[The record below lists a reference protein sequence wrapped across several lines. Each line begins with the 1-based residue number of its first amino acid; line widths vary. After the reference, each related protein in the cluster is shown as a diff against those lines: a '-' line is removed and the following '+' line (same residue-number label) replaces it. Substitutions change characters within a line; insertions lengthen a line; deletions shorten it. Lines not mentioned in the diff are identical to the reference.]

1 MKKRT
6 ILVVEDDGY
15 IADVLKSLLEANDYR
30 VLSATSGKGALQL
43 AASHVPDVV
52 LLDLGLPDI
61 DGTHV
66 LTSLREWYEGPV
78 IIVSARNQE
87 KEKVQA
93 LDMGADDYI
102 NKPFSAS
109 ELLARIR
116 VALRQ
121 ADKIAASS
129 ASPEMSYTVGDLTVD
144 FQNSRVYIAREE
156 VHLTRLEYRI
166 VELLARTPGKVLTHD
181 YIISSVWG
189 ALRPL
194 QQQPDPAGEHR
205 KHPPQNRKEP
215 QYAALHSCRNRRGI
229 PHGRCGKPFRAKG
242 KDGQLRRK
250 KRQNP
255 PM

>member
-78 IIVSARNQE
+78 IIVSARN
-87 KEKVQA
+87 
-93 LDMGADDYI
+93 DYLT
-102 NKPFSAS
+102 KPFGTE

-189 ALRPL
+189 PYAPSNNNLILRVNI
-194 QQQPDPAGEHR
+194 A
-205 KHPPQNRKEP
+205 N
-215 QYAALHSCRNRRGI
+215 I
-229 PHGRCGKPFRAKG
+229 
-242 KDGQLRRK
+242 RRK
-250 KRQNP
+250 IEKNHNTPRYILAEIGVGYRMADAESLSGP
-255 PM
+255 KEKMDS